1 MVNRVAIFMLLGCLL
16 LDGSDAVSFSSKLVH
31 RFSDEAK
38 ERWISK
44 SGNVSV
50 ADSWPKKN
58 SVEYLELLLSNDWK
72 RQNTRVKL
80 QSNNNSSRNQLL
92 FPSEGSQTHFF
103 GNQFY
108 WLHYTWID
116 IGTPNVSFL
125 VALDAGSNLLWV
137 PCQCIQCAPLSASYY
152 TSLDRNLSEYDPS
165 SSSSSK
171 NVSCSHHLCKSRSS
185 CKSLKDP
192 CPYIADYSTEDTSS
206 SGYLVDDIL
215 HLASFS
221 KHAPQSSVQSSV
233 IIGCGRKQTGS
244 YLDGAAPDG
253 VMGLGLGDVSVPSLL
268 AKAGLIQNSFSI
280 CFDEND
286 SGSVFFGDQGPA
298 TQQSTSFLPIGEKY
312 DAYFVG
318 VESYCIGN
326 SCLTQSGFQAL
337 VDSGASFTFLPT
349 EIYAEVVVKFDKLVS
364 SKRISLQ
371 GNSWKYC
378 YNASSEEMLKVP
390 DMRLIFSKNQ
400 SFVVRNHIFS
410 FPENEVGDHACF
422 SYFTLEYNF
431 TAKPIHV
438 WLLYS
443 SLLLGCCVQGFTVF
457 CLTVMSTDGDYGIIG
472 QNFMMGHRMVFD
484 RENLKLAWSHSKCE
498 EVIDKS
504 HVHLV
509 PPPAGQ
515 SPNPLP
521 TTEQQ
526 STSNGQAAAPPS
538 TAKTAPSKSIA
549 ASAQQLDSV
558 LRVACS
564 LLVLMCLLLS
574 SD

>member
-1 MVNRVAIFMLLGCLL
+1 MVNLVAICMLFGCIL

-72 RQNTRVKL
+72 RQKTRVKL

-171 NVSCSHHLCKSRSS
+171 NVSCSHPLCKSRSS

-349 EIYAEVVVKFDKLVS
+349 EIYAEVVMKFDKLVS
-364 SKRISLQ
+364 SRRISLQ

-378 YNASSEEMLKVP
+378 YNA
-390 DMRLIFSKNQ
+390 RYT
-400 SFVVRNHIFS
+400 
-410 FPENEVGDHACF
+410 
-422 SYFTLEYNF
+422 YFTEIVVYLKGIYCILFNCDVYGWRLWYHW
-431 TAKPIHV
+431 TKLH
-438 WLLYS
+438 
-443 SLLLGCCVQGFTVF
+443 
-457 CLTVMSTDGDYGIIG
+457 DGSP
-472 QNFMMGHRMVFD
+472 HR
-484 RENLKLAWSHSKCE
+484 L
-498 EVIDKS
+498 
-504 HVHLV
+504 
-509 PPPAGQ
+509 
-515 SPNPLP
+515 
-521 TTEQQ
+521 
-526 STSNGQAAAPPS
+526 
-538 TAKTAPSKSIA
+538 
-549 ASAQQLDSV
+549 
-558 LRVACS
+558 
-564 LLVLMCLLLS
+564 
-574 SD
+574 

>member
-44 SGNVSV
+44 SGNVS
-50 ADSWPKKN
+50 WPKKN

-72 RQNTRVKL
+72 RQKTRVKL

-152 TSLDRNLSEYDPS
+152 TSLDRNL
-165 SSSSSK
+165 
-171 NVSCSHHLCKSRSS
+171 N
-185 CKSLKDP
+185 
-192 CPYIADYSTEDTSS
+192 YSTEDTSS

-253 VMGLGLGDVSVPSLL
+253 VMGLGLGDDSVPSLL

-349 EIYAEVVVKFDKLVS
+349 EIYAEVVMKFDKLVS

-410 FPENEVGDHACF
+410 FPENE
-422 SYFTLEYNF
+422 
-431 TAKPIHV
+431 
-438 WLLYS
+438 
-443 SLLLGCCVQGFTVF
+443 GFTVF

-521 TTEQQ
+521 TTDQQ
-526 STSNGQAAAPPS
+526 STSNRQAAAPS

-549 ASAQQLDSV
+549 ASTQQLDSV

>member
-1 MVNRVAIFMLLGCLL
+1 MVNRLAIFMLLGCLL
-16 LDGSDAVSFSSKLVH
+16 LYGSDAVSFSSKLVH

-72 RQNTRVKL
+72 RQKTRVKL

-349 EIYAEVVVKFDKLVS
+349 EIYAEVVMKFDKLVS

-410 FPENEVGDHACF
+410 FPENE
-422 SYFTLEYNF
+422 
-431 TAKPIHV
+431 
-438 WLLYS
+438 
-443 SLLLGCCVQGFTVF
+443 GFTVF

-521 TTEQQ
+521 TTDQQ
-526 STSNGQAAAPPS
+526 STSNGQAAAPS

-549 ASAQQLDSV
+549 ASVQQLDYV